1 MCNIDLCNENE
12 CTQCFTCVAV
22 CPQNCITMVPSEA
35 GFSKPAID
43 RNKCIECGLCMK
55 SCHQKGY
62 SPYLQRAIPQ
72 NVYASWSKDNKIRQS
87 SSSGGIFSVFASY
100 ILKREGV
107 VFGASFVEGLHLRH
121 VAVADVFELKKLRG
135 SKYLQSDLS
144 GCYEEVKEYLQLDK
158 YVLFTGT
165 PCQIAG
171 LYAFLKKD
179 YAKLYT
185 CDVICHGVPS
195 QAAFDLYCEKI
206 NLSLSHCVDFKFRY
220 LKGWGF
226 QLSYND
232 ISIPVSDCYYMNA
245 FSKGYMFME
254 SCYKCPY
261 AKLERIS
268 DITMADFWGIGKHGR
283 PFKKDVVSGVSLV
296 IDNVGNMMG
305 FISPLIS
312 DVYIEERSLDEALYE
327 NHNLKA
333 SVKREKERNTAIQD
347 LINPNISLIDFATKY
362 KLLKK
367 LTLESKIKRQIK
379 KLIYALNLYNFYK
392 SISYR
397 LK

>member
-206 NLSLSHCVDFKFRY
+206 NLSLSNCVDFEFRY

-268 DITMADFWGIGKHGR
+268 DITMADFWGIGTKQLFR
-283 PFKKDVVSGVSLV
+283 YSTSKGVSMLLV
-296 IDNVGNMMG
+296 NTKKGKELLNNCSNEL
-305 FISPLIS
+305 FL
-312 DVYIEERSLDEALYE
+312 EERSVEEAVSG
-327 NHNLKA
+327 NFNLTH
-333 SVKREKERNTAIQD
+333 SSIRPEERNCYFSD
-347 LINPNISLIDFATKY
+347 SLVLSKQELVNKY
-362 KLLKK
+362 GLQPSIRDYLRP
-367 LTLESKIKRQIK
+367 IKRKIQSLLWK
-379 KLIYALNLYNFYK
+379 F
-392 SISYR
+392 
-397 LK
+397 

>member
-121 VAVADVFELKKLRG
+121 VAVADVSELKKLRG

-144 GCYEEVKEYLQLDK
+144 GCYEEVKGYLQLDK

-206 NLSLSHCVDFKFRY
+206 NLSLSNCVDFEFRY

-268 DITMADFWGIGKHGR
+268 DITMADFWGIGTKQLFR
-283 PFKKDVVSGVSLV
+283 YSTSKGVSMLLV
-296 IDNVGNMMG
+296 NTKKGKELLNNCSNEL
-305 FISPLIS
+305 FL
-312 DVYIEERSLDEALYE
+312 EERSVEEAVSG
-327 NHNLKA
+327 NFNLTH
-333 SVKREKERNTAIQD
+333 SSIRPEERNCYFSD
-347 LINPNISLIDFATKY
+347 SLVLSKQELVNKY
-362 KLLKK
+362 GLQPSIRDYLRP
-367 LTLESKIKRQIK
+367 IKRKIQSLLWK
-379 KLIYALNLYNFYK
+379 F
-392 SISYR
+392 
-397 LK
+397 

>member
-62 SPYLQRAIPQ
+62 SPYLRKAIPQ
-72 NVYASWSKDNKIRQS
+72 KVYASWSKDNEIRQS

-107 VFGASFVEGLHLRH
+107 VFGASFVEDLRLRH
-121 VAVADVFELKKLRG
+121 VAVADVSELKKLRG

-144 GCYEEVKEYLQLDK
+144 GCYEEVKGYLQLDK

-195 QAAFDLYCEKI
+195 QAAFDLYCKKI
-206 NLSLSHCVDFKFRY
+206 NLSLSNCVDFEFRY

-268 DITMADFWGIGKHGR
+268 DITMADFWGIGTKQLFR
-283 PFKKDVVSGVSLV
+283 YSKSKGVSMLLV
-296 IDNVGNMMG
+296 NTKKGKELLNNCLNEL
-305 FISPLIS
+305 FL
-312 DVYIEERSLDEALYE
+312 EERSVEEAVSG
-327 NHNLKA
+327 NFNLTH
-333 SVKREKERNTAIQD
+333 SSIRPEERNYYFFDILVLSKQE
-347 LINPNISLIDFATKY
+347 LVNKY
-362 KLLKK
+362 GLQPSIRDYLRP
-367 LTLESKIKRQIK
+367 IKRKIQSLLWK
-379 KLIYALNLYNFYK
+379 F
-392 SISYR
+392 
-397 LK
+397 

>member
-1 MCNIDLCNENE
+1 MCNIDLCNEKE

-144 GCYEEVKEYLQLDK
+144 GCYEEVKGYLQLDK

-206 NLSLSHCVDFKFRY
+206 NLSLSNCVDFEFRY

-268 DITMADFWGIGKHGR
+268 DITMADFWGIGTKQLFR
-283 PFKKDVVSGVSLV
+283 YSTSKGVSMLLV
-296 IDNVGNMMG
+296 NTKKGKELLNNCSNEL
-305 FISPLIS
+305 FL
-312 DVYIEERSLDEALYE
+312 EERSVEEAVSG
-327 NHNLKA
+327 NFNLTH
-333 SVKREKERNTAIQD
+333 SSIRPEERNCYFSD
-347 LINPNISLIDFATKY
+347 SLVLSKQELVNKY
-362 KLLKK
+362 GLQPSIRDYLRP
-367 LTLESKIKRQIK
+367 IKRKIQSLLWK
-379 KLIYALNLYNFYK
+379 F
-392 SISYR
+392 
-397 LK
+397 

>member
-268 DITMADFWGIGKHGR
+268 DITMADFWGIGTKQLFR
-283 PFKKDVVSGVSLV
+283 YSKSKGVSMLLV
-296 IDNVGNMMG
+296 NTKKGKELLNNCSNEL
-305 FISPLIS
+305 FL
-312 DVYIEERSLDEALYE
+312 EERSVEEAVFG
-327 NHNLKA
+327 NFNLTH
-333 SVKREKERNTAIQD
+333 SSIRPEERNSYFSD
-347 LINPNISLIDFATKY
+347 SLVLSKQELVNKY
-362 KLLKK
+362 GLQPSIRDYLRP
-367 LTLESKIKRQIK
+367 IKRKIQSLLWK
-379 KLIYALNLYNFYK
+379 F
-392 SISYR
+392 
-397 LK
+397 